1 MNNKSTIYNHIHV
14 RYILTRRIEKVI
26 PLRRLTTIVMPH
38 RGPRASL
45 RQAKVPAPVPAA
57 SVTTS
62 TVNDFRRMSPIQI
75 LKHGLTNN
83 LWKKLG
89 WLKVLL
95 KAEGIIDGSKQSMK
109 EMCWSYYKSQM
120 LYIEAMQDAKE
131 DAEFDPRRSEHVTGK
146 DGRFVCKK
154 NHTSKPKNPLTVTY
168 LCFAFDIPY
177 ATFKR
182 WKKDAFVSKVYVP
195 ETKGKSVL
203 TDKKLATQVYNP
215 RKMYV
220 THGMAAWLDKHPA
233 KKYDGEKCNQPS
245 GSKILTP
252 NDNLNSQLFLKGET
266 QSAERTVAHIRGRR
280 KRAL

>member
-1 MNNKSTIYNHIHV
+1 M
-14 RYILTRRIEKVI
+14 EKLI

-45 RQAKVPAPVPAA
+45 RQAKVPAPVPIG
-57 SVTTS
+57 SSTTS
-62 TVNDFRRMSPIQI
+62 AVNDFRRMSPIQI

-131 DAEFDPRRSEHVTGK
+131 DVEFDPRRSEHVTGK
-146 DGRFVCKK
+146 DGRFMLKK
-154 NHTSKPKNPLTVTY
+154 NPSSKPKNPLTVTY

-220 THGMAAWLDKHPA
+220 THWMAVWLDKHPA
-233 KKYDGEKCNQPS
+233 KKYDVTAK
-245 GSKILTP
+245 KLT
-252 NDNLNSQLFLKGET
+252 NHLAQKY
-266 QSAERTVAHIRGRR
+266 
-280 KRAL
+280 